1 MKYNSYD
8 DQELTAFV
16 LNESRISTDDR
27 EMDEFS
33 PEAVFE
39 FDDESVHPYFGLD
52 TDCMGNCFSDADPGL

>member
-16 LNESRISTDDR
+16 LNESRIKTDDR

-33 PEAVFE
+33 PEAVFG
-39 FDDESVHPYFGLD
+39 FDNESVHPYFGLD